1 MIESGRPMRRQ
12 QIIEMR
18 KERDEEAGDG
28 VVRKNQKA
36 RKVVKKAASAAGF
49 TNKRGL
55 SKYNSRDRMF

>member
-1 MIESGRPMRRQ
+1 MRRQ

-36 RKVVKKAASAAGF
+36 RKVVKKAAPAAGF